1 MLGFLLNQIDR
12 RLRIFVGDIGGY
24 ADLGAGEAPVLDLAV
39 LRDLEMTG
47 ERGAVLALLQ
57 RADMGRQ
64 RLRQHRHDA
73 VRERNAVAALS
84 RLLVEGGAGA
94 DVEADIRSEEHTS
107 ELQSLTRHSYA

>member
-1 MLGFLLNQIDR
+1 
-12 RLRIFVGDIGGY
+12 
-24 ADLGAGEAPVLDLAV
+24 
-39 LRDLEMTG
+39 MTG

-73 VRERNAVAALS
+73 VREINAVAALS

-94 DVEADIRSEEHTS
+94 DVEADIGDGDDCLPAAGIGGVIVRRGPDRVVMVARVGGVEDRKS
-107 ELQSLTRHSYA
+107 TRLNSSN